1 MINIRAFLVT
11 RSSYWY
17 QDICPCDLGHL
28 LNWPLLGAFVFHK
41 HILLFRGTG
50 KDLTASVFE
59 TSIWIPSF
67 VKTRPRYFIEVR
79 ANAHLLGLSVNPA
92 YVSLEKICSKYC
104 SGSWKEFEKT
114 RMSSTSVWIK
124 FVPSV
129 EDVLER
135 SLRKQGCHP
144 HTGDKFSSL
153 IREGPKPLMLENWLG
168 HSQVQMACV
177 SIRKLQWG
185 WQRQIC
191 V

>member
-28 LNWPLLGAFVFHK
+28 LNRPLLGAFVFHK

-67 VKTRPRYFIEVR
+67 VNTRPRYFIEVR

-92 YVSLEKICSKYC
+92 DVSLEKICSKYC
-104 SGSWKEFEKT
+104 RCSWKEFEKT
-114 RMSSTSVWIK
+114 RMSSTYRRQV
-124 FVPSV
+124 F
-129 EDVLER
+129 
-135 SLRKQGCHP
+135 Q
-144 HTGDKFSSL
+144 F
-153 IREGPKPLMLENWLG
+153 KPRRTQAINAWKLAGAFTSPNGMRF
-168 HSQVQMACV
+168 HS
-177 SIRKLQWG
+177 
-185 WQRQIC
+185 
-191 V
+191 